1 MAKPQV
7 VVAPVLMSKLS
18 ANAPEFYPSGYSNYT
33 VSTFFFFSYNPGLIL
48 SKECGSSFTRVCWLL
63 SVLHTEMSYSLKA

>member
-33 VSTFFFFSYNPGLIL
+33 VSTFFSPTL
-48 SKECGSSFTRVCWLL
+48 RVDTIRIMWL
-63 SVLHTEMSYSLKA
+63 VFR